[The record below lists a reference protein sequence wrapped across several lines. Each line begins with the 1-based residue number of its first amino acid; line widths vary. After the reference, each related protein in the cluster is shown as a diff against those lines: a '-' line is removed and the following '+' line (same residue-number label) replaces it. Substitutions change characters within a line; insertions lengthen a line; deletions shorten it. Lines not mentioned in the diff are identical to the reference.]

1 MALEDGG
8 QNKQRTERMKL
19 QNITNQ
25 ANSSGSR
32 ELYHMKAMGYTLV
45 WAIQPE
51 FAGLTIMLGTTP

>member
-1 MALEDGG
+1 
-8 QNKQRTERMKL
+8 MKL

>member
-1 MALEDGG
+1 
-8 QNKQRTERMKL
+8 MKL

-32 ELYHMKAMGYTLV
+32 GLYHMKAMGYTLV